1 MDANNISISRLVLV
15 VKTVKQ
21 MYEIKT
27 GEVYQPGS
35 IAWALAFLALCKV
48 GFVSSF
54 VCLAMC

>member
-15 VKTVKQ
+15 VKTVKE

-35 IAWALAFLALCKV
+35 IA
-48 GFVSSF
+48 
-54 VCLAMC
+54 